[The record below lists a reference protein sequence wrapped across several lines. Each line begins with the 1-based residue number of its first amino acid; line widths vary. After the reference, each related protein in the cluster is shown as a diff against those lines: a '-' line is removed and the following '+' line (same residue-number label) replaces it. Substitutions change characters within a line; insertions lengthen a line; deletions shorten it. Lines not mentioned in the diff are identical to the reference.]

1 MVPHILVGMISEE
14 VGVGLVRLARS
25 AIMRELG
32 LEKDSD
38 LGSTLRGLEIR
49 RGVFVTLY
57 QYDTKELRGCMGLP
71 LPRSNIV
78 DDTITAARLAAFYDP
93 RFPPLSQ
100 SEVDRVVVEVTLLTE
115 PEEITAEPRS
125 SLPEHVRIGLDGL
138 IIEADEG
145 AGLLLP
151 QVPVEYGWDAEEFLI
166 HLCLKAGLRP
176 TDWLRRDVKVYRFN
190 ADIFAEE
197 SPWGIIR
204 RVTLKAPHV

>member
-1 MVPHILVGMISEE
+1 MISEE
-14 VGVGLVRLARS
+14 VGMGLVRLARS
-25 AIMRELG
+25 AIMKDLG
-32 LEKDSD
+32 LEKELNLESP
-38 LGSTLRGLEIR
+38 LRGLTIR

-57 QYDTKELRGCMGLP
+57 RHESKELRGCMGLP

-93 RFPPLSQ
+93 RFPPLTQ
-100 SEVDRVVVEVTLLTE
+100 SEADEVVVELTLLTE
-115 PEEITAEPRS
+115 PEEITAVPRS
-125 SLPEHVRIGLDGL
+125 SLPGHIRIGLDGL

-151 QVPVEYGWDAEEFLI
+151 QVPVEYGWDAEEFLM

-176 TDWLRRDVKVYRFN
+176 TDWLRGDVKIYRFN

-197 SPWGIIR
+197 TPRGTVKRI
-204 RVTLKAPHV
+204 TLKASHA

>member
-1 MVPHILVGMISEE
+1 MISEE

-25 AIMRELG
+25 AIMKDLG
-32 LEKDSD
+32 LEKELHLES
-38 LGSTLRGLEIR
+38 SLRSPAIR

-57 QYDTKELRGCMGLP
+57 QHEKKELRGCMGLP

-93 RFPPLSQ
+93 RFPPLTP
-100 SEVDRVVVEVTLLTE
+100 SEADRVVVELTLLTE
-115 PEEITAEPRS
+115 PEEIISEPRS
-125 SLPEHVRIGLDGL
+125 SLPEQIRIGLDGL

-145 AGLLLP
+145 AGILLP
-151 QVPVEYGWDAEEFLI
+151 QVPVEYGWDAEEFLM

-176 TDWLRRDVKVYRFN
+176 TDWLRRDVKIYRFN

-197 SPWGIIR
+197 SPRGIVKRIM
-204 RVTLKAPHV
+204 LKTPRT